1 MTRIEDVMS
10 TARSDCPSNNQSV
23 SEDGQAVVGEVSGNA
38 GAVGFETVVVVREG
52 RVATVTLNRP
62 DALNALNEVLVRE
75 LVDAV
80 EVLDSDP
87 SVGVIVITG
96 SDKAFAAGADIKEMR
111 ERTFPEI
118 RKQRMFGELDRLREV
133 DTPIITAVS
142 GYALGGGC
150 ELAMIGDI
158 VLASETAQFGQPEIT
173 LGIIP
178 GLGGTQRLT
187 RAIGKAKAMDMVLT
201 GRPMRA
207 DEAERCGLVSRV
219 FPVDSFRDDV
229 AEVAATVAG
238 FSATALRAAANAVD
252 RAFETSL
259 AEGLRAERESFY
271 SLFATA
277 EQKEGMAAFVD
288 KRQPLWEHHENC
300 IPSGLGDGL
309 AAEE

>member
-1 MTRIEDVMS
+1 MAS
-10 TARSDCPSNNQSV
+10 NASNNAEDPSTMNEKNSDNKA
-23 SEDGQAVVGEVSGNA
+23 SESTVQPDSAEY
-38 GAVGFETVVVVREG
+38 ETVLVSQDG

-62 DALNALNEVLVRE
+62 RALNALNAALVRD

-80 EVLDSDP
+80 ETLDTDP

-96 SDKAFAAGADIKEMR
+96 SEKAFAAGADIKEMKD
-111 ERTFPEI
+111 RTFPEI
-118 RKQRMFGELDRLREV
+118 RERRMFGELDRLREV

-150 ELAMIGDI
+150 ELAMTGDI
-158 VLASETAQFGQPEIT
+158 VLASETARFGQPEIT

-187 RAIGKAKAMDMVLT
+187 RAIGKAKAMDLVLT

-219 FPVDSFRDDV
+219 FPSDSFTEDV
-229 AEVAATVAG
+229 YEVAKTVAG
-238 FSATALRAAANAVD
+238 FSATALRAATNAVD
-252 RAFETSL
+252 RAFETTLS
-259 AEGLRAERESFY
+259 EGLRAERESFY

-277 EQKEGMAAFVD
+277 DQKEGMSAFAE
-288 KRQPLWEHHENC
+288 KRPAKWQHNQ
-300 IPSGLGDGL
+300 
-309 AAEE
+309 

>member
-1 MTRIEDVMS
+1 MNEK
-10 TARSDCPSNNQSV
+10 N
-23 SEDGQAVVGEVSGNA
+23 SGNKA
-38 GAVGFETVVVVREG
+38 SESKVQPDSAEYETVLVSQDG

-62 DALNALNEVLVRE
+62 RALNALNAALVRD

-80 EVLDSDP
+80 ETLDTDP

-96 SDKAFAAGADIKEMR
+96 SEKAFAAGADIKEMKD
-111 ERTFPEI
+111 RTFPEI
-118 RKQRMFGELDRLREV
+118 RERRMFGELDRLREV

-150 ELAMIGDI
+150 ELAMTGDI
-158 VLASETAQFGQPEIT
+158 VLASETARFGQPEIT

-187 RAIGKAKAMDMVLT
+187 RAIGKAKAMDLVLT

-219 FPVDSFRDDV
+219 FPSDSFTEDV
-229 AEVAATVAG
+229 YEVAKTVAG
-238 FSATALRAAANAVD
+238 FSATALRAATNAVD
-252 RAFETSL
+252 RAFETTLS
-259 AEGLRAERESFY
+259 EGLRAERESFY

-277 EQKEGMAAFVD
+277 DQKEGMSAFAE
-288 KRQPLWEHHENC
+288 KRPAKWQHNQ
-300 IPSGLGDGL
+300 
-309 AAEE
+309 

>member
-1 MTRIEDVMS
+1 MVS
-10 TARSDCPSNNQSV
+10 NASNNAEDPSTMNEKNSDNKA
-23 SEDGQAVVGEVSGNA
+23 SESTVQPDSAEY
-38 GAVGFETVVVVREG
+38 ETVLVSQDG

-62 DALNALNEVLVRE
+62 RALNALNAALVRD

-80 EVLDSDP
+80 ETLDTDP

-96 SDKAFAAGADIKEMR
+96 SEKAFAAGADIKEMKD
-111 ERTFPEI
+111 RTFPEI
-118 RKQRMFGELDRLREV
+118 RERRMFGELDRLREV

-150 ELAMIGDI
+150 ELAMTGDI
-158 VLASETAQFGQPEIT
+158 VLASETARFGQPEIT

-187 RAIGKAKAMDMVLT
+187 RAIGKAKAMDLVLT

-219 FPVDSFRDDV
+219 FPSDAFTEDV
-229 AEVAATVAG
+229 YEVAKTVAG
-238 FSATALRAAANAVD
+238 FSATALRAATNAVD
-252 RAFETSL
+252 RAFETTLS
-259 AEGLRAERESFY
+259 EGLRAERESFY

-277 EQKEGMAAFVD
+277 DQKEGMSAFAE
-288 KRQPLWEHHENC
+288 KRPAKWQHNQ
-300 IPSGLGDGL
+300 
-309 AAEE
+309 

>member
-1 MTRIEDVMS
+1 MAS
-10 TARSDCPSNNQSV
+10 NASNNA
-23 SEDGQAVVGEVSGNA
+23 EDPSTMNEKNSGNKA
-38 GAVGFETVVVVREG
+38 SESKVQPDSAEYETVLVSQDG

-62 DALNALNEVLVRE
+62 RALNALNAALVRD

-80 EVLDSDP
+80 ETLDTDP

-96 SDKAFAAGADIKEMR
+96 SEKAFAAGADIKEMKD
-111 ERTFPEI
+111 RTFPEI
-118 RKQRMFGELDRLREV
+118 RERRMFGELDRLREV

-150 ELAMIGDI
+150 ELAMTGDI
-158 VLASETAQFGQPEIT
+158 VLASETARFGQPEIT

-187 RAIGKAKAMDMVLT
+187 RAIGKAKAMDLVLT

-219 FPVDSFRDDV
+219 FPSDAFTEDV
-229 AEVAATVAG
+229 YEVAKTVAG
-238 FSATALRAAANAVD
+238 FSATALRAATNAVD
-252 RAFETSL
+252 RAFETTLS
-259 AEGLRAERESFY
+259 EGLRAERESFY

-277 EQKEGMAAFVD
+277 DQKEGMSAFAE
-288 KRQPLWEHHENC
+288 KRPAKWQHNQ
-300 IPSGLGDGL
+300 
-309 AAEE
+309 

>member
-1 MTRIEDVMS
+1 MAS
-10 TARSDCPSNNQSV
+10 NASNNA
-23 SEDGQAVVGEVSGNA
+23 EDPSTMNEKNSGNKA
-38 GAVGFETVVVVREG
+38 SKSTVQPDSAEYETVLVSQDG

-62 DALNALNEVLVRE
+62 RALNALNAALVRD

-80 EVLDSDP
+80 ETLDTDP

-96 SDKAFAAGADIKEMR
+96 SEKAFAAGADIKEMKD
-111 ERTFPEI
+111 RTFPEI
-118 RKQRMFGELDRLREV
+118 RERRMFGELDRLREV

-150 ELAMIGDI
+150 ELAMTGDI
-158 VLASETAQFGQPEIT
+158 VLASETARFGQPEIT

-187 RAIGKAKAMDMVLT
+187 RAIGKAKAMDLVLT

-219 FPVDSFRDDV
+219 FPSDSFTEDV
-229 AEVAATVAG
+229 YEVAKTVAG
-238 FSATALRAAANAVD
+238 FSATALRAATNAVD
-252 RAFETSL
+252 RAFETTLS
-259 AEGLRAERESFY
+259 EGLRAERESFY

-277 EQKEGMAAFVD
+277 DQKEGMSAFAE
-288 KRQPLWEHHENC
+288 KRPAKWQHNQ
-300 IPSGLGDGL
+300 
-309 AAEE
+309 

>member
-1 MTRIEDVMS
+1 MAS
-10 TARSDCPSNNQSV
+10 NASNNA
-23 SEDGQAVVGEVSGNA
+23 EDPSTMNEKNSGNKA
-38 GAVGFETVVVVREG
+38 SESKVQPDSAEYETVLVSQDG

-62 DALNALNEVLVRE
+62 RALNALNAALVRD

-80 EVLDSDP
+80 ETLDTDP

-96 SDKAFAAGADIKEMR
+96 SEKAFAAGADIKEMKD
-111 ERTFPEI
+111 RTFPEI
-118 RKQRMFGELDRLREV
+118 RERRMFGELDRLREV

-150 ELAMIGDI
+150 ELAMTGDI
-158 VLASETAQFGQPEIT
+158 VLASETARFGQPEIT

-187 RAIGKAKAMDMVLT
+187 RAIGKAKAMDLVLT

-219 FPVDSFRDDV
+219 FPSDSFTEDV
-229 AEVAATVAG
+229 YEVAKTVAG
-238 FSATALRAAANAVD
+238 FSATALRAATNAVD
-252 RAFETSL
+252 RAFETTLS
-259 AEGLRAERESFY
+259 EGLHAERESFY

-277 EQKEGMAAFVD
+277 DQKEGMSAFAE
-288 KRQPLWEHHENC
+288 KRPAKWQHNQ
-300 IPSGLGDGL
+300 
-309 AAEE
+309 

>member
-1 MTRIEDVMS
+1 MASNASNKAEDPS
-10 TARSDCPSNNQSV
+10 TMNEKNKSKASKSTVQSDSA
-23 SEDGQAVVGEVSGNA
+23 EY
-38 GAVGFETVVVVREG
+38 ETVLVSQDD
-52 RVATVTLNRP
+52 RVATVMLNRP
-62 DALNALNEVLVRE
+62 RALNALNAALVRD

-80 EVLDSDP
+80 ESLDTDP

-96 SDKAFAAGADIKEMR
+96 SEKAFAAGADIKEMK

-118 RKQRMFGELDRLREV
+118 RERRMFGELDRLREV

-150 ELAMIGDI
+150 ELAMTGDI
-158 VLASETAQFGQPEIT
+158 VLASETARFGQPEIT

-187 RAIGKAKAMDMVLT
+187 RAIGKAKAMDLVLT

-219 FPVDSFRDDV
+219 FPADSFTEDV
-229 AEVAATVAG
+229 HEVAKTVAG
-238 FSATALRAAANAVD
+238 FSATALRAATNAVD
-252 RAFETSL
+252 RAFETTLS
-259 AEGLRAERESFY
+259 EGLRAERESFY

-277 EQKEGMAAFVD
+277 DQKEGMSAFAE
-288 KRQPLWEHHENC
+288 KRPPKWQHNQ
-300 IPSGLGDGL
+300 
-309 AAEE
+309 

>member
-1 MTRIEDVMS
+1 MAS
-10 TARSDCPSNNQSV
+10 NASNNA
-23 SEDGQAVVGEVSGNA
+23 EDPSTMNEKNSGNKA
-38 GAVGFETVVVVREG
+38 SESKVQPDSAEYETVLVSQDG

-62 DALNALNEVLVRE
+62 RALNALNAALVRD

-80 EVLDSDP
+80 ETLDTDP

-96 SDKAFAAGADIKEMR
+96 SEKAFAAGADIKEMKD
-111 ERTFPEI
+111 RTFPEI
-118 RKQRMFGELDRLREV
+118 RERRMFGELDRLREV

-150 ELAMIGDI
+150 ELAMTGGI
-158 VLASETAQFGQPEIT
+158 VLASETARFGQPEIT

-187 RAIGKAKAMDMVLT
+187 RAIGKAKAMDLVLT

-219 FPVDSFRDDV
+219 FPSDSFTEDV
-229 AEVAATVAG
+229 YEVAKTVAG
-238 FSATALRAAANAVD
+238 FSATALRAATNAVD
-252 RAFETSL
+252 RAFETTLS
-259 AEGLRAERESFY
+259 EGLRAERESFY

-277 EQKEGMAAFVD
+277 DQKEGMSAFAE
-288 KRQPLWEHHENC
+288 KRPAKWQHNQ
-300 IPSGLGDGL
+300 
-309 AAEE
+309 

>member
-1 MTRIEDVMS
+1 MAS
-10 TARSDCPSNNQSV
+10 NASNNA
-23 SEDGQAVVGEVSGNA
+23 EDPSTMNEKNSGNKA
-38 GAVGFETVVVVREG
+38 SESKVQPDSAEYETVLVSQDG

-62 DALNALNEVLVRE
+62 RALNALNAALVRD

-80 EVLDSDP
+80 ETLDTDP

-96 SDKAFAAGADIKEMR
+96 SEKAFAAGADIKEMKD
-111 ERTFPEI
+111 RTFPEI
-118 RKQRMFGELDRLREV
+118 RERRMFGELDRLREV

-150 ELAMIGDI
+150 ELAMTGDI
-158 VLASETAQFGQPEIT
+158 VLASETARFGQPEIT

-187 RAIGKAKAMDMVLT
+187 RAIGKAKAMDLVLT

-219 FPVDSFRDDV
+219 FPSDSFTEDV
-229 AEVAATVAG
+229 YEVAKTVAG
-238 FSATALRAAANAVD
+238 FSATALRAATNAVD
-252 RAFETSL
+252 RAFETTLS
-259 AEGLRAERESFY
+259 EGLRAERESFY

-277 EQKEGMAAFVD
+277 DQKEGMSAFAE
-288 KRQPLWEHHENC
+288 KRPAKWQHNQ
-300 IPSGLGDGL
+300 
-309 AAEE
+309 

>member
-1 MTRIEDVMS
+1 MVSNASDNAEDPS
-10 TARSDCPSNNQSV
+10 TMNEKNSDNKA
-23 SEDGQAVVGEVSGNA
+23 SESTVQPDSAEY
-38 GAVGFETVVVVREG
+38 ETVLVSQDG

-62 DALNALNEVLVRE
+62 RALNALNAALVRD

-80 EVLDSDP
+80 ETLDTDP

-96 SDKAFAAGADIKEMR
+96 SEKAFAAGADIKEMKD
-111 ERTFPEI
+111 RTFPEI
-118 RKQRMFGELDRLREV
+118 RERRMFGELDRLREV

-150 ELAMIGDI
+150 ELAMTGDI
-158 VLASETAQFGQPEIT
+158 VLASETARFGQPEIT

-187 RAIGKAKAMDMVLT
+187 RAIGKAKAMDLVLT

-219 FPVDSFRDDV
+219 FPSDSFTEDV
-229 AEVAATVAG
+229 YEVAKTVAG
-238 FSATALRAAANAVD
+238 FSATALRAATNAVD
-252 RAFETSL
+252 RAFETTLS
-259 AEGLRAERESFY
+259 EGLRAERESFY

-277 EQKEGMAAFVD
+277 DQKEGMSAFAE
-288 KRQPLWEHHENC
+288 KRPAKWQHNQ
-300 IPSGLGDGL
+300 
-309 AAEE
+309 

>member
-1 MTRIEDVMS
+1 MAS
-10 TARSDCPSNNQSV
+10 NASNNA
-23 SEDGQAVVGEVSGNA
+23 EDPSTMNEKNSGNKA
-38 GAVGFETVVVVREG
+38 SESKVQPDSAEYETVLVSQDG

-62 DALNALNEVLVRE
+62 RALNALNAALVRE

-80 EVLDSDP
+80 ETLDTDP

-96 SDKAFAAGADIKEMR
+96 SEKAFAAGADIKEMKD
-111 ERTFPEI
+111 RTFPEI
-118 RKQRMFGELDRLREV
+118 RERRMFGELDRLREV

-150 ELAMIGDI
+150 ELAMTGDI
-158 VLASETAQFGQPEIT
+158 VLASETARFGQPEIT

-187 RAIGKAKAMDMVLT
+187 RAIGKAKAMDLVLT

-219 FPVDSFRDDV
+219 FPSDSFTEDV
-229 AEVAATVAG
+229 YEVAKTVAG
-238 FSATALRAAANAVD
+238 FSATALRAATNAVD
-252 RAFETSL
+252 RAFETTLS
-259 AEGLRAERESFY
+259 EGLRAERESFY

-277 EQKEGMAAFVD
+277 DQKEGMSAFAE
-288 KRQPLWEHHENC
+288 KRPAKWQHNQ
-300 IPSGLGDGL
+300 
-309 AAEE
+309 